1 MPPSIEEDSS
11 SIASLSQL
19 KEETTEKFVQETE
32 DVNIT
37 YSEEPTTTERNFDL
51 IKRKMMLMQ
60 IGMKRRYGH
69 RGLPQEAFGEISG
82 DDLPLMSSKS
92 HRPNVFETREERRRR
107 LLDEER

>member
-1 MPPSIEEDSS
+1 MPPSIEGDSS
-11 SIASLSQL
+11 SIASLAQL
-19 KEETTEKFVQETE
+19 KEDTTQKFVQETE

-37 YSEEPTTTERNFDL
+37 YSEELTTERNFDL

-69 RGLPQEAFGEISG
+69 RRLPQEAFGEISG
-82 DDLPLMSSKS
+82 GDLPLMSSKS